1 MLKLQWSFTCQFF
14 EFHEKKYENWVV
26 VDCHRW
32 LFSCNIWDLR
42 DIYQCNFKQQKKIVI
57 CAAWD
62 VLKKKKL
69 YLNAFNSH
77 SFILRELEK
86 YMENRKHINH
96 KSERE
101 WEWSCS
107 LWMEKRERK
116 KNFKLK
122 APTNKS
128 TRAINISFCKLTWCE
143 PRQRGV
149 KISIK
154 FAEYHLCW
162 IYLLF
167 HFFSLSLCLCLKN
180 EFCFFFCY
188 WICYILL
195 RKL

>member
-1 MLKLQWSFTCQFF
+1 MKIELL
-14 EFHEKKYENWVV
+14 
-26 VDCHRW
+26 
-32 LFSCNIWDLR
+32 L
-42 DIYQCNFKQQKKIVI
+42 IVI
-57 CAAWD
+57 VGCSVVTFETWEIFIS
-62 VLKKKKL
+62 VISNNKKKLWFVQHEMFSKKKKL

-167 HFFSLSLCLCLKN
+167 HFFLSLCLCLKN
-180 EFCFFFCY
+180 EFCFFATEFAIFY
-188 WICYILL
+188 
-195 RKL
+195 